1 MFYYY
6 IKVVIYFV
14 IFMHLIYYINLVSNP
29 TVYVIEES
37 SEKS

>member
-6 IKVVIYFV
+6 IKIVIYFV
-14 IFMHLIYYINLVSNP
+14 ILMHLIYYINLASNP